1 MTESEPSNCS
11 AQMIQIVLEGAREVL
26 DSAELAVLFE
36 TAGVQLPGAGQ
47 SFNGGAGDVRLLAA
61 ALDMRYGV
69 LGARGAA
76 VRVGQAS
83 FQGVVRAF
91 GSEGGFEAE
100 EYRLLPVRKR
110 ARAGLEKLAAIFYCA
125 CGIKVAVTAEPDAWL
140 WTLADCEYCQ
150 DPRIESAV
158 SHFMLGLLREYLAWS
173 SGGKVFQVEETA
185 CRANGDPNCVIRIQ
199 RLPLD

>member
-69 LGARGAA
+69 LGARGALRR
-76 VRVGQAS
+76 VRRPRRCCKGWPGIVS
-83 FQGVVRAF
+83 
-91 GSEGGFEAE
+91 GG
-100 EYRLLPVRKR
+100 R
-110 ARAGLEKLAAIFYCA
+110 AR
-125 CGIKVAVTAEPDAWL
+125 
-140 WTLADCEYCQ
+140 
-150 DPRIESAV
+150 
-158 SHFMLGLLREYLAWS
+158 LRER
-173 SGGKVFQVEETA
+173 G
-185 CRANGDPNCVIRIQ
+185 
-199 RLPLD
+199 RL